1 MMGDKGIKG
10 WIIDANGKTRSVK
23 LKAIPSG
30 DSDSLY
36 VLETTAKLEGGDIEL
51 GALEVKN
58 YNTDDRALVDTD
70 HYLGVKQKPST
81 AYQGVKLT
89 TAGTAKIDLSLSGI
103 SLAKGFGFVLTGGD
117 GWIAFDKDATKTT
130 PGSIPLKDGDA
141 FNDNKNYQFSSKIS
155 LIRDAGVDVT
165 LRGVIFGEP

>member
-10 WIIDANGKTRSVK
+10 WIIDSDGETRSVK

-51 GALEVKN
+51 GAVEIKN
-58 YNTDDRALVDTD
+58 KDTDDRAIVDTD
-70 HYLGVKQKPST
+70 GYLGVKQKPST
-81 AYQGVKLT
+81 AYQGVDLT
-89 TAGTAKIDLSLSGI
+89 TAGVAKIDLALSGI
-103 SLAKGFGFVLTGGD
+103 SLAKDFGFVLTGGD
-117 GWIAFDKDATKTT
+117 GWLAFDANAAKSV

-141 FNDNKNYQFSSKIS
+141 ISSDGKFQFSSKIS
-155 LIRDAGVDVT
+155 LIRDAGVDVN
-165 LRGVIFGEP
+165 LRGIITGEP